1 MGIVLIKW
9 SKSTLM
15 KWAKNLLNGTIILG
29 EFFPLVFLKY
39 HFFYF
44 SFIFISSENFSK
56 SDLSSRFSEMCPTYK
71 STFVDV
77 DWINRDC
84 NQLIADFEN
93 VLTDAIH
100 NTSVPVGEAL
110 ISFIG
115 EQAIMN
121 HVFIHVFFRRTNGWK
136 YSTVR
141 SILLRGFAQ
150 WGWQFW

>member
-1 MGIVLIKW
+1 MVQVYFDEM
-9 SKSTLM
+9 SKKSAEWYNYFRWVFSVCLF
-15 KWAKNLLNGTIILG
+15 KNS
-29 EFFPLVFLKY
+29 F
-39 HFFYF
+39 F

-115 EQAIMN
+115 EQSIIIPGIVKN
-121 HVFIHVFFRRTNGWK
+121 FFEISDNFCG
-136 YSTVR
+136 
-141 SILLRGFAQ
+141 Q
-150 WGWQFW
+150 

>member
-1 MGIVLIKW
+1 MVQVYFDEM
-9 SKSTLM
+9 SKKSAEWYNYFRCVFSTGF
-15 KWAKNLLNGTIILG
+15 KKIS
-29 EFFPLVFLKY
+29 
-39 HFFYF
+39 FFYF

-115 EQAIMN
+115 EKAIINYVTWTM
-121 HVFIHVFFRRTNGWK
+121 FIHVFFRRTNGWK
-136 YSTVR
+136 YTNVC
-141 SILLRGFAQ
+141 SILLRGFTE
-150 WGWQFW
+150 

>member
-1 MGIVLIKW
+1 
-9 SKSTLM
+9 
-15 KWAKNLLNGTIILG
+15 
-29 EFFPLVFLKY
+29 
-39 HFFYF
+39 
-44 SFIFISSENFSK
+44 
-56 SDLSSRFSEMCPTYK
+56 MCPTYK

-115 EQAIMN
+115 EQSIIIPGIVKN
-121 HVFIHVFFRRTNGWK
+121 FFEISDNFCG
-136 YSTVR
+136 
-141 SILLRGFAQ
+141 Q
-150 WGWQFW
+150 

>member
-1 MGIVLIKW
+1 
-9 SKSTLM
+9 
-15 KWAKNLLNGTIILG
+15 
-29 EFFPLVFLKY
+29 
-39 HFFYF
+39 
-44 SFIFISSENFSK
+44 
-56 SDLSSRFSEMCPTYK
+56 MCPTYK

-115 EQAIMN
+115 EQAIIS

-136 YSTVR
+136 YTTVR
-141 SILLRGFAQ
+141 SVLLRGFAQ
-150 WGWQFW
+150 